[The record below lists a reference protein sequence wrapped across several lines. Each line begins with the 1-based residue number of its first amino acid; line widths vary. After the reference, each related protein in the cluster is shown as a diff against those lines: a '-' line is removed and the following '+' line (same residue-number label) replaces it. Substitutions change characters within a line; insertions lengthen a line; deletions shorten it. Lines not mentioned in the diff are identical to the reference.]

1 MKKIKLILLQ
11 NFLKF
16 FLNVLFLTCKWKIE
30 NENSFREFQK
40 KEKPILLCFWHCN
53 LLCVSR
59 YFKKSKLDLYGIS
72 SNHFDSEILAGVLKS
87 WNIKLIRGSSSRG
100 WVGVIK
106 EMIKIFKNKN
116 SIITLTNDGPKGPPK
131 VAKQGALSVA
141 EKCNAQIVA
150 ISADIDKKWV
160 LNTWDK
166 TIMPRPFS
174 TINIRFSGSFEGGLP
189 IKSDAVTQ
197 FINKNEISENP

>member
-1 MKKIKLILLQ
+1 MQKIK
-11 NFLKF
+11 
-16 FLNVLFLTCKWKIE
+16 
-30 NENSFREFQK
+30 R
-40 KEKPILLCFWHCN
+40 PILLCFWHCN

-59 YFKKSKLDLYGIS
+59 YFKKSNLNLYGIS

-100 WVGVIK
+100 WVHVIK
-106 EMIKIFKNKN
+106 KMMTIFKNPN

-150 ISADIDKKWV
+150 ISADIDNKWV

-166 TIMPRPFS
+166 TIMPKPFS
-174 TINIRFSGSFEGGLP
+174 TIYIKISNVFDDTQPINSDNITR
-189 IKSDAVTQ
+189 
-197 FINKNEISENP
+197 FINQNEIN

>member
-11 NFLKF
+11 NFLKIVLN
-16 FLNVLFLTCKWKIE
+16 FLFITCKWKIE
-30 NENSFREFQK
+30 NEEEFSKIQK
-40 KEKPILLCFWHCN
+40 IKRPTLLCFWHCN

-59 YFKKSKLDLYGIS
+59 YFKKSDLDLYGIS
-72 SNHFDSEILAGVLKS
+72 SNHFDSEVLAGVLKS

-100 WVGVIK
+100 WVNVIK
-106 EMIKIFKNKN
+106 KMMTIFKNPN
-116 SIITLTNDGPKGPPK
+116 SIITLTNDGPKGPPR

-150 ISADIDKKWV
+150 ISADIDNKWV

-166 TIMPRPFS
+166 TIMPKPFS
-174 TINIRFSGSFEGGLP
+174 TIYIKISNVFDDSRP
-189 IKSDAVTQ
+189 INSDTITR
-197 FINKNEISENP
+197 FINQNEIN